1 MDYLRILGIV
11 CFIECGVNCL
21 RDKNRRYEELSASF
35 DSFLS
40 VLDVHDSATTDEDLA
55 VMFLA
60 EVSDTICKFDLF
72 TDCKRNSGGELA
84 ISRATY
90 PGILA

>member
-1 MDYLRILGIV
+1 MDDLCILDILCFKECGFDYLG
-11 CFIECGVNCL
+11 
-21 RDKNRRYEELSASF
+21 DKNRRYEELSASF

-72 TDCKRNSGGELA
+72 TNCE
-84 ISRATY
+84 
-90 PGILA
+90 